1 MSLSDVAVVAIII
14 AGLVA
19 FGATL
24 KWLSW
29 PTQAHKS
36 ISDNRRSHGHARSQG
51 SGLRAVLRPWVRI
64 QGL

>member
-24 KWLSW
+24 KWLSR

-36 ISDNRRSHGHARSQG
+36 ISDNRR
-51 SGLRAVLRPWVRI
+51 
-64 QGL
+64 